1 MVMGVTYGKKREHNP
16 QHASTGSWTHVKGP
30 VHCALQREE
39 DGQQGGEDLGL
50 NQEQV
55 QSGDMLTLPSQPY
68 DQEES
73 SDLIIP
79 QKLINPVKVSK
90 NHQELHKELKMTY
103 KRTVCPEGKPELQ
116 RVLEKRNWEQ
126 GRKQKREEEAKRNT
140 SPFHQELLK
149 RQQRLE
155 ELERELDLQ
164 QNGQDSSPEFIRV
177 RESLRRTTILD
188 AGEKKV

>member
-1 MVMGVTYGKKREHNP
+1 MGVTYGKKREHNP

-30 VHCALQREE
+30 VYCALQREE
-39 DGQQGGEDLGL
+39 DGQKGGEDLGL
-50 NQEQV
+50 SQEQV
-55 QSGDMLTLPSQPY
+55 QSGDMQTLPSQPY
-68 DQEES
+68 DQEEI

-79 QKLINPVKVSK
+79 KKLINPVKVSK

-155 ELERELDLQ
+155 ELERELGLQ